1 MITAPDCHVP
11 ACQPS
16 DLGRRLLAIGCLLAL
31 AGCANLAWTEPALAN
46 RGAVQ
51 CPPSISTVQ
60 QADEAPA
67 PWRASQQGT
76 SSRLL
81 YIEVYARP
89 WREGQALQPDQVQD
103 QPGTQTERWRFQGPA
118 SPTGTWLVCSY
129 QNTQVK
135 LERRLPDSVSACQQ
149 TLSTDPRKVVKLLSQ
164 GCE

>member
-1 MITAPDCHVP
+1 MIKVPPCHRP
-11 ACQPS
+11 PSQPS
-16 DLGRRLLAIGCLLAL
+16 NLGRRLLATGYLLAL
-31 AGCANLAWTEPALAN
+31 AGCAHLTWTEPALAN
-46 RGAVQ
+46 PGAVQ
-51 CPPSISTVQ
+51 CPPSINTVQ
-60 QADEAPA
+60 QTDAAQA

-81 YIEVYARP
+81 YIEVYAGP
-89 WREGQALQPDQVQD
+89 WQDGQSLQPDQVQD

-118 SPTGTWLVCSY
+118 SSTGTWLVCSY

-149 TLSTDPRKVVKLLSQ
+149 TRTTDPRKVIKLLSQ